1 MNPAPITPKIP
12 FLINFRLFKSNF
24 NPHPKNNKN
33 TNMGLYL
40 RLAIHSISTRIPSP
54 SSAPPNV
61 VLAGL

>member
-1 MNPAPITPKIP
+1 MAKQ
-12 FLINFRLFKSNF
+12 INILNFKSNF
-24 NPHPKNNKN
+24 NHHPINKKN

-40 RLAIHSISTRIPSP
+40 RLAIHSISNKIPSP